1 MSDRELA
8 VSVNEQRVGL
18 LRESNDLWAFEYAED
33 WAVSPTS
40 FDLSPTLTR
49 ERRLHADGA
58 SNRPVQWYFDNL
70 LPEEAMR
77 TVLAKEAQVSAE
89 DAFGLLGYF
98 GAESAGS
105 LVLLDPVRLRSTE
118 RGLKPLPLADL
129 SQRIINLPRE
139 SLIRGAPKKMS
150 LAGAQHKLLVVLQG
164 EQLFE
169 PLSATPSTH
178 ILKPNHLDLGYP
190 ATVINEYFCM
200 RLAEAVGLPVPP
212 VRRVYVPQ
220 PVYIVERFDRFP
232 SSGTSEV
239 QRRHV
244 IDTCQLLNKARTFKY
259 TAAQVSTLAKAA
271 ELCREKAAARL
282 QLFDWLLFNVLIGNG
297 DNHLKNI
304 SFIVDLGGIHIAPA
318 YDLLCTSA
326 YDTRAVANE
335 NAHWPDS
342 PLAIPLE
349 GATTFGEVR
358 RSHLT
363 EAARAL
369 GIAAPTAQRYL
380 DRMLKGILNKADQL
394 IAAIGGDSEQQHMT
408 DAADRR
414 VTNQDAFAAI
424 RAGEARLLDVMRHIV
439 LADMVKQLV

>member
-1 MSDRELA
+1 VPPAEPETLGKAILIVAIDHGLQLAREATDSPQLA
-8 VSVNEQRVGL
+8 TQKDQLEAL
-18 LRESNDLWAFEYAED
+18 LRSEIPKRKVRFISEES
-33 WAVSPTS
+33 
-40 FDLSPTLTR
+40 
-49 ERRLHADGA
+49 
-58 SNRPVQWYFDNL
+58 
-70 LPEEAMR
+70 
-77 TVLAKEAQVSAE
+77 
-89 DAFGLLGYF
+89 
-98 GAESAGS
+98 
-105 LVLLDPVRLRSTE
+105 DPQKTT
-118 RGLKPLPLADL
+118 
-129 SQRIINLPRE
+129 I
-139 SLIRGAPKKMS
+139 
-150 LAGAQHKLLVVLQG
+150 
-164 EQLFE
+164 
-169 PLSATPSTH
+169 
-178 ILKPNHLDLGYP
+178 
-190 ATVINEYFCM
+190 
-200 RLAEAVGLPVPP
+200 
-212 VRRVYVPQ
+212 
-220 PVYIVERFDRFP
+220 
-232 SSGTSEV
+232 
-239 QRRHV
+239 
-244 IDTCQLLNKARTFKY
+244 AR
-259 TAAQVSTLAKAA
+259 ALAKAA